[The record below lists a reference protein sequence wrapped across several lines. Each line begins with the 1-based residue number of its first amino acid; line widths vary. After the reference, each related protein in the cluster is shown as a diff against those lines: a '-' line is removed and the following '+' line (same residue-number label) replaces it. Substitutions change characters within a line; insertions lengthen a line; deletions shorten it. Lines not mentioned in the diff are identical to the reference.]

1 VLPRRD
7 SFVTRTDAFITD
19 LQEAIPRVTPR
30 RVRALLLLMAMSAA
44 CLALL
49 VVLLH
54 VIPQVQLAGLMK
66 YDYLG
71 VFLSN
76 LVPSL
81 SVIVPAHLFF
91 PGQAVNVVVASAGAS
106 LLWVAVIAAL
116 GSTLGE
122 VTSYYVG
129 YGGQRL
135 LKLERFGRYRTAE
148 RWMKRRGWLAVVTF
162 AFLPLFIF
170 DFAGIA
176 AGALRL
182 SLPKFLLF
190 TYLGRLPRAIIEV
203 YFYTWIFH
211 NILSQLPHWVSSPF
225 SG

>member
-1 VLPRRD
+1 MK
-7 SFVTRTDAFITD
+7 TDEFIAD
-19 LQEAIPRVTPR
+19 LQEAVPRITPR
-30 RVRALLLLMAMSAA
+30 RVRTLLLLIAISGV

-49 VVLLH
+49 VVLFH
-54 VIPQVQLAGLMK
+54 IIPQVQLSELKK

-71 VFLSN
+71 VFLAN
-76 LVPSL
+76 LLPSL
-81 SVIVPAHLFF
+81 SVVVPVHLFF
-91 PGQAVNVVVASAGAS
+91 PGQAVNVFVASVGS
-106 LLWVAVIAAL
+106 SFFWVAVVAAA

-135 LKLERFGRYRTAE
+135 LKLERFERYKTAE
-148 RWMKRRGWLAVVTF
+148 RWMKRHGWLAVVTL

-170 DFAGIA
+170 DFVGLA

-182 SLPKFLLF
+182 SLPKFFLF

-203 YFYTWIFH
+203 YFYTWVFH
-211 NILSQLPHWVSSPF
+211 NILSHLPHWVGLPF

>member
-1 VLPRRD
+1 M
-7 SFVTRTDAFITD
+7 RTDEFIAD
-19 LQEAIPRVTPR
+19 LQEAIPRVTPK
-30 RVRALLLLMAMSAA
+30 RVRTLLLLMAFSAA
-44 CLALL
+44 SLVLL
-49 VVLLH
+49 VILLH
-54 VIPQVQLAGLMK
+54 IIPQVPLNRMMK

-76 LVPSL
+76 LIPSL
-81 SVIVPAHLFF
+81 SVIIPAHLFF
-91 PGQAVNVVVASAGAS
+91 PGQAVNVVVASAGGS
-106 LLWVAVIAAL
+106 LIWVAAIAAL

-129 YGGQRL
+129 YGGLRL
-135 LKLERFGRYRTAE
+135 FKLERFSRYRTAE
-148 RWMKRRGWLAVVTF
+148 KWMKRRGWLAVVIL

-170 DFAGIA
+170 DFVGIA

-182 SLPKFLLF
+182 SVPKFLFF
-190 TYLGRLPRAIIEV
+190 TYVGRLPRAIIEV

>member
-1 VLPRRD
+1 M
-7 SFVTRTDAFITD
+7 RTNEFIAD
-19 LQEAIPRVTPR
+19 LQEAIPRITPKS
-30 RVRALLLLMAMSAA
+30 VRTLLLLMAVSVA

-49 VVLLH
+49 IVMFH
-54 VIPQVQLAGLMK
+54 VIPQVQLTELKK

-76 LVPSL
+76 LLPSL

-91 PGQAVNVVVASAGAS
+91 PGQAVNVFVASAGGS

-135 LKLERFGRYRTAE
+135 LRLERFGRYRTAE
-148 RWMKRRGWLAVVTF
+148 RWMKRRGWLAVVVL

-190 TYLGRLPRAIIEV
+190 TYVGRLPRAIIEV

-211 NILSQLPHWVSSPF
+211 NMLSQLPHWVSSPF

>member
-1 VLPRRD
+1 MSTND
-7 SFVTRTDAFITD
+7 FIAD
-19 LQEAIPRVTPR
+19 IQEAIPRITPR
-30 RVRALLLLMAMSAA
+30 RVRALLLLMAASVA

-49 VVLLH
+49 IVIYH
-54 VIPQVQLAGLMK
+54 AIPQVPLNELKK

-71 VFLSN
+71 VFASN
-76 LVPSL
+76 LLPSL
-81 SVIVPAHLFF
+81 SVVVPAHLFF
-91 PGQAVNVVVASAGAS
+91 PGQAVNVVVASTGAS

-135 LKLERFGRYRTAE
+135 LKLERFERYRTAE
-148 RWMKRRGWLAVVTF
+148 RWMKRRGWLAVVVL

-190 TYLGRLPRAIIEV
+190 TYVGRLPRAIIEV
-203 YFYTWIFH
+203 FLYTWIFH
-211 NILSQLPHWVSSPF
+211 NILSQLPSWISSPF

>member
-1 VLPRRD
+1 M
-7 SFVTRTDAFITD
+7 RTDEFIAD
-19 LQEAIPRVTPR
+19 IQEAIPRITPR
-30 RVRALLLLMAMSAA
+30 RVGALLTLMAISAA
-44 CLALL
+44 CLALMI
-49 VVLLH
+49 VLLH
-54 VIPQVQLAGLMK
+54 VIPRVQLEGLMK

-71 VFLSN
+71 VFVSN
-76 LVPSL
+76 LLPSL
-81 SVIVPAHLFF
+81 SVIVPAHLFI
-91 PGQAVNVVVASAGAS
+91 PGQAVNVVVASTGAS
-106 LLWVAVIAAL
+106 LVWIAVIAAL
-116 GSTLGE
+116 GATLGE

-129 YGGQRL
+129 YGGLRL
-135 LKLERFGRYRTAE
+135 FKLERFGRYRTAE
-148 RWMKRRGWLAVVTF
+148 KWMKRRGWLAVVVL

-170 DFAGIA
+170 DLAGIA